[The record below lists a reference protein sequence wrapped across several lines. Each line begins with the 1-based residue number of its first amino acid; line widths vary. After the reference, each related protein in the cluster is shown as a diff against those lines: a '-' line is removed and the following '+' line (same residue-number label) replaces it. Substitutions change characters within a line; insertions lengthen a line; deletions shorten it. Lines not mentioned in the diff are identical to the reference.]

1 MKTNNRRRVLKDK
14 NRLEIGRYY
23 SLLDWL
29 DASTADR
36 MNQERE
42 RILDTLEK
50 QVDFGCNQT
59 KLDVSDL
66 SPGCELCAAGQWSC
80 LFINGKCN
88 ANCFYCPSE
97 QNEIGVPQ
105 SNGLEFPTPESWIAY
120 IKKFKFRGLSLSGG
134 EPFLTFDRSLSY
146 LKAAKAAFGDTVH
159 FWIYTNGLLATE
171 EKMQMLADAG
181 LDEIR
186 FDIGATNYNLR
197 FLKTAIGKIPTV
209 TVEIPAVPEKFDV
222 LKEKVREMAEIGV
235 NHLNLHQLRM
245 TAHNLPKFA
254 ERGYLLSHGE
264 KVTVPE
270 SELTALKLIQYVK
283 DNNIPLPINYCSFAF
298 KNRYQHASGRYRIA
312 KEIVEDYESLTPNG
326 YIRSLAISGP
336 SNLISETVKQLK
348 SEIPGWKWYFE
359 RNSGRIFIHPD
370 CLSYISFVGLD
381 LLVSYHVTRM
391 RRQHETLFASREVFL
406 GNDERIFV
414 QRRPACSEIL
424 LSGEEIEVF
433 MGVISNHSKKIFTNL
448 VDKEFWYEIVNHE
461 FIPFALPD
469 YF

>member
-1 MKTNNRRRVLKDK
+1 MKTDNRREILKNK

-29 DASTADR
+29 DAGAAER
-36 MNQERE
+36 LNRERE
-42 RILDTLEK
+42 SILYALQN

-59 KLDVSDL
+59 KLDVSEL

-88 ANCFYCPSE
+88 ASCFYCPAE
-97 QNEIGVPQ
+97 QNELGVPQ
-105 SNGLEFPTPESWIAY
+105 SNGLEFSTPESWIAY
-120 IKKFKFRGLSLSGG
+120 VRKFKFKGLSLSGG
-134 EPFLTFDRSLSY
+134 EPLLTFDRSLDY
-146 LKAAKAAFGDTVH
+146 LKAAKSAFEDTVH
-159 FWIYTNGLLATE
+159 FWLYTNGLLATE

-181 LDEIR
+181 LNEIR
-186 FDIGATNYNLR
+186 FDIGATNYNLK

-209 TVEIPAVPEKFDV
+209 TVEIPAVPEKIEL
-222 LKEKVREMAEIGV
+222 LKEKVKEMADLGV
-235 NHLNLHQLRM
+235 NFLNLHQLRM

-283 DNNIPLPINYCSFAF
+283 ENEIPLPINYCSFAF

-326 YIRSLAISGP
+326 YIRSLAISGSP
-336 SNLISETVKQLK
+336 RWISDTVKQLK
-348 SEIPGWKWYFE
+348 SEIPGWKWYHE
-359 RNSGRIFIHPD
+359 RNSARIFIHPD
-370 CLSYISFVGLD
+370 CLAFISFTGLR
-381 LLVSYHVTRM
+381 LHVSYHVTRM
-391 RRQHETLFASREVFL
+391 RRQHETLFASREIFM
-406 GNDERIFV
+406 GESDAIFV
-414 QRRPACSEIL
+414 QRHPSCPEIL
-424 LSGEEIEVF
+424 LSLHEIKVF
-433 MGVISNHSKKIFTNL
+433 RELISTHSKKIFTEL
-448 VDKEFWYEIVNHE
+448 LDDVFWYEIVNHE
-461 FIPFALPD
+461 FIPFGLPD

>member
-1 MKTNNRRRVLKDK
+1 MKTNNRRRVLQER

-29 DASTADR
+29 DSSTADR
-36 MNQERE
+36 MNRERE
-42 RILDTLEK
+42 SILQSLENR
-50 QVDFGCNQT
+50 VDFGCNQT
-59 KLDVSDL
+59 KLDVSEL

-88 ANCFYCPSE
+88 ANCFYCPAE

-105 SNGLEFPTPESWIAY
+105 SNGLEFPTPESWIEY
-120 IKKFKFRGLSLSGG
+120 VKKFKFKGLSLSGG

-146 LKAAKAAFGDTVH
+146 LKAAKAAFGDSVH
-159 FWIYTNGLLATE
+159 FWIYTNGLLATDK
-171 EKMQMLADAG
+171 KMQLLADAG

-186 FDIGATNYNLR
+186 FDIGATNYNLK
-197 FLKTAIGKIPTV
+197 FVKTAIGKIPTI
-209 TVEIPAVPEKFDV
+209 TVEIPAVPEKFDL
-222 LKEKVREMAEIGV
+222 LKEKVKEMAEIGV

-270 SELTALKLIQYVK
+270 SELTALKLIKHVK
-283 DNNIPLPINYCSFAF
+283 NNDIPLPINYCSFAF

-326 YIRSLAISGP
+326 FIRSLAVSGNSEPISK
-336 SNLISETVKQLK
+336 TVKRLK
-348 SEIPGWKWYFE
+348 SEIPGWKWYYE
-359 RNSGRIFIHPD
+359 KNSDRVFIHPD
-370 CLSYISFVGLD
+370 CLPYIQFDGLQ
-381 LLVSYHVTRM
+381 LSVSYHVTRL
-391 RRQHETLFASREVFL
+391 RKKHESLFASREVFI
-406 GNDERIFV
+406 GKDNRIYV
-414 QRRPACSEIL
+414 QRRPSCSEIL
-424 LSGEEIEVF
+424 LSKAEIGQFREL
-433 MGVISNHSKKIFTNL
+433 ISEHSKKIFKKL
-448 VDKEFWYEIVNHE
+448 IDDEFWYEIVNHE